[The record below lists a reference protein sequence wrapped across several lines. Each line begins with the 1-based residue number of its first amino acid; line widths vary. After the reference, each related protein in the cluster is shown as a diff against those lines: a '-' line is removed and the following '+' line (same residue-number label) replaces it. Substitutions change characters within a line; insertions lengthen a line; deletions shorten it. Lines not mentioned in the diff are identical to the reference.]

1 MKRIKKRQIKTKNIA
16 RIFLLIFIIIFI
28 FSLTKIIF
36 WYQENTKGKT
46 ILKSLKK
53 DIQINNNLNE
63 AKYKID
69 FKSLKEK
76 NSDTVAFIKIK
87 GTSIE
92 YPVVKSSDNDYY
104 LTHSFDK
111 SNNSAGWVFANYLN
125 KFDGSDKNITLFAHA
140 RYDGSMFGTLYK
152 TLSSNWQNSKE
163 NQNII
168 FITEK
173 EESTYQVFSTYK
185 ILQEDYYIK
194 VDFKDD
200 EEFQTFIK
208 TIQSRSNHDYQTE
221 VSSNDTILTLST
233 CANDEN
239 YRIVIHAKKNHQ

>member
-239 YRIVIHAKKNHQ
+239 YRIVLHAKKNHQ

>member
-1 MKRIKKRQIKTKNIA
+1 
-16 RIFLLIFIIIFI
+16 
-28 FSLTKIIF
+28 
-36 WYQENTKGKT
+36 
-46 ILKSLKK
+46 
-53 DIQINNNLNE
+53 
-63 AKYKID
+63 
-69 FKSLKEK
+69 
-76 NSDTVAFIKIK
+76 
-87 GTSIE
+87 
-92 YPVVKSSDNDYY
+92 
-104 LTHSFDK
+104 
-111 SNNSAGWVFANYLN
+111 
-125 KFDGSDKNITLFAHA
+125 
-140 RYDGSMFGTLYK
+140 MFGTLYK

-239 YRIVIHAKKNHQ
+239 YRIVLHAKKNHQ